1 MNTVPNL
8 TILLLL
14 ICLFTDS
21 TLKAQERLAWKE
33 KLQIDADFSDWQEDS
48 LQYFYEDQGLK
59 YSIANDNEYLYVYI
73 QVPHQMQQ
81 LKAIYN
87 GFNITINTEAK
98 EKPGPSVIFPLP
110 DKAALRAVNEES
122 STEKAVNRREFG
134 LKTVRAIFVRNF
146 DGIVDGMISINNN
159 YGIRPAAKIDSADIL
174 NYELAIRL
182 DEIGIDK
189 SKPFA
194 VNLRINEIITTR
206 YTDPGFRR
214 YRYGY
219 PYYGMDPYGRS
230 TSRSGITRKEVPGV
244 WHIVTLA
251 NN

>member
-1 MNTVPNL
+1 NGMNTVPNL

-98 EKPGPSVIFPLP
+98 EKPGP
-110 DKAALRAVNEES
+110 
-122 STEKAVNRREFG
+122 
-134 LKTVRAIFVRNF
+134 
-146 DGIVDGMISINNN
+146 
-159 YGIRPAAKIDSADIL
+159 
-174 NYELAIRL
+174 
-182 DEIGIDK
+182 
-189 SKPFA
+189 
-194 VNLRINEIITTR
+194 
-206 YTDPGFRR
+206 
-214 YRYGY
+214 
-219 PYYGMDPYGRS
+219 
-230 TSRSGITRKEVPGV
+230 
-244 WHIVTLA
+244 
-251 NN
+251 